1 MAKTRHFKARMS
13 HRGIRQDLVDLTLRF
28 GEDDRD
34 RRVLGEKAL
43 QRILD
48 ELRQLERQV
57 LKALDKGGIVVV
69 EADGA
74 LITTYNAASS
84 GSRRACRR

>member
-1 MAKTRHFKARMS
+1 MAKTRHFRARMS
-13 HRGIRQDLVDLTLRF
+13 QRGIRQDLVDLTLRF
-28 GEDDRD
+28 GEDDQD

-43 QRILD
+43 QQMLD
-48 ELRQLERQV
+48 ELRNLERQV

-74 LITTYNAASS
+74 LITTYRAKSLGDN
-84 GSRRACRR
+84 RACRG